1 MTKIETSVYFN
12 YGMAVGL
19 LLADNEDKES
29 MGIDWGIFLFLGPIS
44 ISFYQSSTDD
54 STTTPNA

>member
-1 MTKIETSVYFN
+1 MTKIETSIYFN

-19 LLADNEDKES
+19 LLADNEEKES

-44 ISFYQSSTDD
+44 LSIYKQSAGSEE
-54 STTTPNA
+54 TTE